1 MQKQKHIFYCKN
13 LWYTSMLVTMI
24 GCNTDKVWG
33 IRMCRMLGFIMF
45 WIAVGM
51 IIALFLAGNLFLC
64 ICIIIILILAG
75 YNMFCH

>member
-1 MQKQKHIFYCKN
+1 
-13 LWYTSMLVTMI
+13 
-24 GCNTDKVWG
+24 
-33 IRMCRMLGFIMF
+33 MCRMLGFIMF

-51 IIALFLAGNLFLC
+51 IIALILVNNFFLC